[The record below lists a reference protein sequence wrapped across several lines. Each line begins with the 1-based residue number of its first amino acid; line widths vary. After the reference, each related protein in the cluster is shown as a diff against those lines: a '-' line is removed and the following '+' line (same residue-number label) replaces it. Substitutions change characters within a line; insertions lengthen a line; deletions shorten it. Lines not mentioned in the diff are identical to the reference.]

1 MTNLDAETAEKYRKA
16 GELAGKARAF
26 GASLVK
32 PGARHAEVADAVE
45 KFIRDNGAQPAFPCC
60 ISVDSDAAHN
70 TPGATDTAVFA
81 DGQVV
86 KLDCGVHV
94 DGYIGDTAITVE
106 VGGGNK
112 FGPLKETAMAALNAA
127 LAVAKPHVEISQIST
142 AIETTIRGAGYQ
154 PIVNLTGHS
163 VDHYIQHAGV
173 SIPSIAATARGRL
186 LPGMAVAIE
195 PFATDGKG
203 KIKDSLG
210 GHIYH
215 YMAAKPQR
223 DPHARAALEHIQKN
237 FEKLPFA
244 ERWLVGA
251 IPADRVNYT
260 MRLLERSGA
269 VKQYPIL
276 REIGGGQVAQFE
288 HTILVHEDSIE
299 ITTKG

>member
-1 MTNLDAETAEKYRKA
+1 MTFDAKVVESYMRA
-16 GELAGKARAF
+16 GELAAKARAY

-32 PGARHAEVADAVE
+32 PGARHADVAEAVE
-45 KFIRDNGAQPAFPCC
+45 KSIRDQGAQPAFPCC

-70 TPGATDTAVFA
+70 TPGATDTAVFKE
-81 DGQVV
+81 GEVV

-112 FGPLKETAMAALNAA
+112 AGALKEAAMSALQAALE
-127 LAVAKPHVEISQIST
+127 VARPGVEIAQISG
-142 AIETTIRGAGYQ
+142 AIETAIRGFGFH

-163 VDHYIQHAGV
+163 VDQYVQHAGV
-173 SIPSIAATARGRL
+173 SIPNIAATARGKL
-186 LPGMAVAIE
+186 VPGMAVAIE

-215 YMAAKPQR
+215 YMGPKPQR
-223 DPHARAALEHIQKN
+223 DPNARAALEHIQKN

-244 ERWLVGA
+244 ERWIAEVV
-251 IPADRVNYT
+251 PRERVLYT

-269 VKQYPIL
+269 VKQYPVL

-288 HTILVHEDSIE
+288 HTILVQEDAIV
-299 ITTKG
+299 ITTR

>member
-1 MTNLDAETAEKYRKA
+1 MDAQAIEAYKKA
-16 GELAGKARAF
+16 GNLAGKARAY
-26 GASLVK
+26 GAQLVK
-32 PGARHAEVADAVE
+32 PGAKHIEVAEAVE
-45 KFIRDNGAQPAFPCC
+45 TFIREQGAMPAFPCC

-70 TPGATDTAVFA
+70 TPGANDTAVFKE
-81 DGQVV
+81 GEVV

-106 VGGGNK
+106 VGGGSK
-112 FGPLKETAMAALNAA
+112 YATLREAAMSALQNA
-127 LAVAKPHVEISQIST
+127 LDVARPGVEIRDISG
-142 AIETTIRGAGYQ
+142 AIETAIRGFGFQ

-163 VDHYIQHAGV
+163 VDHYVQHAGV
-173 SIPSIAATARGRL
+173 SIPSVAATARGKL

-215 YMAAKPQR
+215 YMGPKPQR

-251 IPADRVNYT
+251 IPRDRIQYT
-260 MRLLERSGA
+260 MRILERSGA

-288 HTILVHEDSIE
+288 HTLLVEESGIT
-299 ITTKG
+299 ITTK

>member
-1 MTNLDAETAEKYRKA
+1 MDAKARESYLRA
-16 GELAGKARAF
+16 GELAGKARQL
-26 GASLVK
+26 GATLCK

-45 KFIRDNGAQPAFPCC
+45 KFIRDQGAQPAFPCC

-70 TPGATDTAVFA
+70 TPGATDAALFSE
-81 DGQVV
+81 GQVV

-106 VGGGNK
+106 VGGGSK
-112 FGPLKETAMAALNAA
+112 YARLREAAGTALRAALD
-127 LAVAKPHVEISQIST
+127 VAKPGVEIAVISG
-142 AIETTIRGAGYQ
+142 AIESTIRGQGFQ

-163 VDHYIQHAGV
+163 VDQYVQHAGL
-173 SIPSIAATARGRL
+173 SIPSIAATARGKL
-186 LPGMAVAIE
+186 VPGMAVAIE

-237 FEKLPFA
+237 FDKLPFA

-251 IPADRVNYT
+251 VAPERVAYA

-276 REIGGGQVAQFE
+276 REIGNGQVAQFE
-288 HTILVHEDSIE
+288 HTILVEE
-299 ITTKG
+299 GGITVTTQ

>member
-1 MTNLDAETAEKYRKA
+1 MDAKARESYLRA
-16 GELAGKARAF
+16 GELAGKARQY
-26 GASLVK
+26 GATLCK
-32 PGARHAEVADAVE
+32 PGAKHAEVADAVE
-45 KFIRDNGAQPAFPCC
+45 KFIRDQGAQPAFPCC

-70 TPGATDTAVFA
+70 TPGATDTATFA
-81 DGQVV
+81 EGQVV

-106 VGGGNK
+106 VGGGQK
-112 FGPLKETAMAALNAA
+112 HAKLREAAGTALRAALD
-127 LAVAKPHVEISQIST
+127 VAKPGVEIAVISG
-142 AIETTIRGAGYQ
+142 AIESAIRSYGFQ

-163 VDHYIQHAGV
+163 VDQYVQHAGV
-173 SIPSIAATARGRL
+173 SIPSIAATARGKL
-186 LPGMAVAIE
+186 MPGMAVAIE

-215 YMAAKPQR
+215 FMAPKPQR

-237 FEKLPFA
+237 FDKLPFA
-244 ERWLVGA
+244 ERWVA
-251 IPADRVNYT
+251 SVVPPERVPYA

-276 REIGGGQVAQFE
+276 REIGNGQVAQFE
-288 HTILVHEDSIE
+288 HTILVEE
-299 ITTKG
+299 GGITVTTQG

>member
-1 MTNLDAETAEKYRKA
+1 MDAKAAEAYKRA
-16 GELAGKARAF
+16 GELAGKARAY

-32 PGARHAEVADAVE
+32 AGAKHIDVADAVE
-45 KFIRDNGAQPAFPCC
+45 RYIREQGAAPAFPCC

-70 TPGATDTAVFA
+70 TPGAVDTAVFKE
-81 DGQVV
+81 GEVV

-106 VGGGNK
+106 VGTNK
-112 FGPLKETAMAALNAA
+112 HAALRETAMRALQDA
-127 LAVAKPHVEISQIST
+127 LAVAKPGVEIATISG
-142 AIETTIRGAGYQ
+142 AIESAIRSAGFH

-163 VDHYIQHAGV
+163 VDQYVQHAGV
-173 SIPSIAATARGRL
+173 SIPNVAATARGKL

-215 YMAAKPQR
+215 YMGPKPQR
-223 DPHARAALEHIQKN
+223 DPHARAALEHIQKHHD
-237 FEKLPFA
+237 KLPFA

-251 IPADRVNYT
+251 IPAERVNYT
-260 MRLLERSGA
+260 MRILERSGA
-269 VKQYPIL
+269 VKQYPVL

-288 HTILVHEDSIE
+288 HTILVEENGIV
-299 ITTKG
+299 ITTR